1 MNALNQNPYVKT
13 DWSDHIVDPTQYET
27 DANGNTVIDAI
38 TGKPKP
44 YVIQEGTRFTAGR
57 ANNIEDGIFNAYGWL
72 VQYYEEIAKLRVQLE
87 MVGRVPINNGTFFD
101 TLDNDTPKQLTRLRS
116 AAVAQT
122 ALAAGA
128 TEITLDS
135 TPFTVGQVI
144 TVFDD
149 VNQESAVI
157 SAVAGGKI
165 TVGALTKAYKKG
177 AVVALTNAELNL
189 ERQRILFGGW
199 GTYTVAVTEVV

>member
-1 MNALNQNPYVKT
+1 MNQNPYVKT

-57 ANNIEDGIFNAYGWL
+57 ANNIENGIYNAYGYL
-72 VQYYEEIAKLRVQLE
+72 VQYYEDIQKLRVQIE
-87 MVGRVPINNGTFFD
+87 MIGRVPINNGTFFD
-101 TLDNDTPKQLTRLRS
+101 TLDDDNTKQLTRLRS

-122 ALAAGA
+122 ALAVGA
-128 TEITLDS
+128 TEITLDA
-135 TPFTVGQVI
+135 TPFTVGQYV

-149 VNQESAVI
+149 ANQESAKVT
-157 SAVAGGKI
+157 AVAGGKI
-165 TVGALTKAYKKG
+165 TVGALAKAYKKG
-177 AVVALTNAELNL
+177 AVVALSNAEWNL
-189 ERQRILFGGW
+189 AGQRILFGGW
-199 GTYTVAVTEVV
+199 GNYTVAVTEVV